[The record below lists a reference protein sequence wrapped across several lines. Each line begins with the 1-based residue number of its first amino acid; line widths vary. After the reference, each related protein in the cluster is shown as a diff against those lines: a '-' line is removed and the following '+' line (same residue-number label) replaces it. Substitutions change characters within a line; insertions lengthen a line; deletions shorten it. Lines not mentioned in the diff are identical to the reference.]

1 MDSDEDIDQESKIDG
16 YIDNIWPN
24 KQLTIMN
31 TNNEVNQDDTNADID
46 HIEWLDHLPYVVQ
59 DAVYEYLQE
68 IKRGLSDCKAGGVK
82 EDVTNELPVCG
93 VDSCLLLYY
102 TNCFDQ

>member
-16 YIDNIWPN
+16 DIDNIWPN

-31 TNNEVNQDDTNADID
+31 TDNEVNQDDTNADID

-68 IKRGLSDCKAGGVK
+68 IKRGLSKPSFRKVAKKFGIDHKTLSK
-82 EDVTNELPVCG
+82 
-93 VDSCLLLYY
+93 
-102 TNCFDQ
+102 